1 MQGASPDSGL
11 RFGAFVATIAVIQT
25 IVALAIDMM
34 VPALGNIAAALNLGN
49 GNARQWVIASF
60 VISFGLS
67 QLVYGLVA
75 DRFGRKPVLIL
86 SLGLYALGS
95 FSAAMATNFTMLL
108 AARALQGFGAAG
120 AQVLS
125 TAIVR
130 DRYAGR
136 LMAKVNSLSFMV
148 FLAAPILAPWLGQEL
163 LRVAPWQ
170 AIFIALGLYASLT
183 MLWVLWRLEETQPQ
197 EDRRPAAWATFR
209 AAAAQTLRNR
219 TSLGYTLA
227 AMLMLGA
234 WLGFI
239 NSAQQVFAEV
249 FTAPKLFPPVFA
261 ICAGSMAVAA
271 LTNARLVE
279 RFGMRRLSHGAM
291 VGFILVAAAQAFTA
305 YTGQDTLLH
314 FALLQAM
321 MMFGFGL
328 LAGNFSAISM
338 EPLGHIAGAAA
349 AVQGFI
355 NMFGSALI
363 GIFIG
368 LQFNGTLRPLAAG
381 FCLCSALG
389 LAVIAIAEKGKLFQP
404 HNAAPNV

>member
-1 MQGASPDSGL
+1 MHGAIAKPSL

-34 VPALGNIAAALNLGN
+34 VPALGDIAAALHLGN

-60 VISFGLS
+60 VISFGVS
-67 QLVYGLVA
+67 QLAYGLVA
-75 DRFGRKPVLIL
+75 DRFGRKPVLVFAL
-86 SLGLYALGS
+86 ALYALGS
-95 FSAAMATNFTMLL
+95 FSAAAAHGFATLL

-120 AQVLS
+120 AQVLA

-148 FLAAPILAPWLGQEL
+148 FLSAPILAPWLGQEL
-163 LRVAPWQ
+163 LSIAPWQ

-183 MLWVLWRLEETQPQ
+183 LLWVVWRLPETQPPA
-197 EDRRPAAWATFR
+197 DRRLVSWSSFR
-209 AAAAQTLRNR
+209 DAAAQTLRNR
-219 TSLGYTLA
+219 VSLGYTLA

-239 NSAQQVFAEV
+239 YSAQQVFAEV
-249 FTAPKLFPPVFA
+249 FEAPKLFPPVFA

-271 LTNARLVE
+271 LINARLVE
-279 RFGMRRLSHGAM
+279 RFGMRRLAHGAM
-291 VGFILVAAAQAFTA
+291 VGFILMAAAQALTA
-305 YTGQDTLLH
+305 FLGQDTLLH
-314 FALLQAM
+314 FALLQTL

-338 EPLGHIAGAAA
+338 EPLGHIAGSAA

-368 LQFNGTLRPLAAG
+368 LQFDGTLRPLAAG
-381 FCLCSALG
+381 FCLCGALG
-389 LAVIAIAEKGKLFQP
+389 LAVIAIAEQGRLFQP
-404 HNAAPNV
+404 HTAKRNV

>member
-1 MQGASPDSGL
+1 MQGAFSKPSLG
-11 RFGAFVATIAVIQT
+11 FGAFVATIAVIQT

-34 VPALGNIAAALNLGN
+34 VPALGDIAASLHLGE
-49 GNARQWVIASF
+49 GNARQWIIACF
-60 VISFGLS
+60 VISFGIS
-67 QLVYGLVA
+67 QLAYGLVA

-86 SLGLYALGS
+86 SLVLYALGS
-95 FSAAMATNFTMLL
+95 FCAALASSFAALL

-120 AQVLS
+120 AQVLA

-148 FLAAPILAPWLGQEL
+148 FLSAPIIAPWLGQEL
-163 LRVAPWQ
+163 LNIAPWQ
-170 AIFIALGLYASLT
+170 AIFIALGIYAGLT
-183 MLWVLWRLEETQPQ
+183 ALWVLWRLPETQAR
-197 EDRRPAAWATFR
+197 EDRRPVAWSAFH

-227 AMLMLGA
+227 AMLTLGA

-239 NSAQQVFAEV
+239 NSAQQVFTEV
-249 FTAPKLFPPVFA
+249 FDAPKLFPPVFA
-261 ICAGSMAVAA
+261 ICALSMAIAA
-271 LTNARLVE
+271 LTNARLVGH
-279 RFGMRRLSHGAM
+279 FGMRRLSHAAM
-291 VGFILVAAAQAFTA
+291 LGFILAAAAQMLTAFA
-305 YTGQDTLLH
+305 GQDSLLH
-314 FALLQAM
+314 FTLLQAL

-338 EPLGHIAGAAA
+338 EPLGHIAGTAA

-355 NMFGSALI
+355 IMFGSAVI

-368 LQFNGTLRPLAAG
+368 LQFNGTLRPLTLG
-381 FCLCSALG
+381 FILCGALG
-389 LAVIAIAEKGKLFQP
+389 LAVIAIAERGRLFQP
-404 HNAAPNV
+404 QGAPQNI